1 MIVKKFHLADKAFI
15 LIFVCL
21 AILLFAGLPSIP
33 FHPDETS
40 LLYQSRDFELLF
52 TNPLE
57 IAYQSEREGETD
69 QAYRAL
75 NPPLPKYILA
85 LGRLA
90 AGYGSDRV
98 SVDWNWSLTW
108 EENKVAGALFSTAL
122 LDASRTASTIM
133 VFLSLPILYF
143 CGKRIRDNA
152 MAISA
157 VLLLGTHSLV
167 LLHGRR
173 AMAEGTLIFGVSLA
187 ILGILEG
194 DKRPWLAGIGTAI
207 ATCSKL
213 SAIALAPVGL
223 LSVLWLPTNLKNQK
237 KKVIQNAALFI
248 LTFLTLYFLLNP
260 FLWTNPI
267 KGIQSQWHERTQFL
281 QGMVEE
287 IEARAP
293 DQILR
298 GPFERFTVMV
308 THLFIAGPQFAEV
321 GNYISNTSNTEYLY
335 LSHDLHTLFR
345 GWLGGILMISLTI
358 MGVVSFGI
366 EISKDK
372 WQRQRPMMLLFIA
385 SAIQTVALVWANP
398 LPFQR
403 YYIPLVPFIC
413 LWIGYF
419 VAQIL
424 VGIKQATSRM
434 K

>member
-1 MIVKKFHLADKAFI
+1 VIVKKLHPADKSFF

-21 AILLFAGLPSIP
+21 SILLFAGIQSIP
-33 FHPDETS
+33 FHPDEIS
-40 LLYQSRDFELLF
+40 LLYQSRDFEILF
-52 TNPLE
+52 TNPLDL
-57 IAYQSEREGETD
+57 AYQPEREGDTV

-85 LGRLA
+85 LGRVI

-108 EENKVAGALFSTAL
+108 EENKAAGALFDSGL
-122 LDASRTASTIM
+122 LNASRIASTIM
-133 VFLSLPILYF
+133 ILLSLPILYI
-143 CGKRIRDNA
+143 CGKRIRNHA

-157 VLLLGTHSLV
+157 VLLLGSHSLL

-207 ATCSKL
+207 AACSKL
-213 SAIALAPVGL
+213 SALALAPVGL
-223 LSVLWLPTNLKNQK
+223 LSVLWLPTNLKDQK
-237 KKVIQNAALFI
+237 KKLIQNAALFI
-248 LTFLTLYFLLNP
+248 LTFLAIYFLLNP

-267 KGIQSQWHERTQFL
+267 RGIQSQWYERTQFL

-293 DQILR
+293 DQILHS
-298 GPFERFTVMV
+298 PLERLTMMV

-321 GNYISNTSNTEYLY
+321 GNYISNTAEAEHLY
-335 LSHDLHTLFR
+335 LSQPLHTLFR

-358 MGVVSFGI
+358 MGIVSFGI
-366 EISKDK
+366 EVRKDR
-372 WQRQRPMMLLFIA
+372 WHRQRPMMLLLIA
-385 SAIQTVALVWANP
+385 SIIQTVALIWANP

-403 YYIPLVPFIC
+403 YYIPLIPFIC

-419 VAQIL
+419 VAQIWM
-424 VGIKQATSRM
+424 GIRQATSRM